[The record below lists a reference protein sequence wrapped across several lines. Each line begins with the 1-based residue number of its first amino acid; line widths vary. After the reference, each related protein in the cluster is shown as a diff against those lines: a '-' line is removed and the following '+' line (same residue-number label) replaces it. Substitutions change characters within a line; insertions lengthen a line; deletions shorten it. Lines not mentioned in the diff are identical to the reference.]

1 MAGVSW
7 PSPTHNSR
15 SVTDAE
21 YGHLAPWNSDG
32 IFPAATD
39 VVYADSS
46 GMQIHVRPN
55 RYGTI
60 QGHAWWSGSSEYSLT
75 VATNTSG
82 LNRVDTVVLRLDRST
97 WNADLAIR
105 QGTPGAGAPT
115 LVRNAGDTGMW
126 EFPVAD
132 VAVDNGVSSI
142 AGTKVK
148 PRTLYQSGAIRP
160 CNMISD
166 IQAVLN
172 VGDLVYETTTGRW
185 IAWTNAGAVV
195 VYQDTGWVTL
205 ALNGPTAGAWTA
217 NEVCRVRNRNGRVHL
232 RIAVKRWSSSSLQ
245 VSDSDGSVPIT
256 VPAGYR
262 PSVTEVGFG
271 YHATSPAVV
280 AAEPD
285 GSLRIKAL
293 TASIAAG
300 ATLTATMTYLPG

>member
-21 YGHLAPWNSDG
+21 YGHIAPWNSDG

-39 VVYADSS
+39 LVYADSS
-46 GMQIHVRPN
+46 GMQVHVRAN

-75 VATNTSG
+75 VAANSSG

-97 WNADLAIR
+97 WNADLAVR

-115 LVRNAGDTGMW
+115 LVRNVADTGVW

-132 VAVDNGVSSI
+132 VSVDNGVASI

-148 PRTLYQSGAIRP
+148 SRTLLQSGAIRP
-160 CNMISD
+160 CNSIAD

-172 VGDLVYETTTGRW
+172 VGDLVYETATGRW
-185 IAWTNAGAVV
+185 MAWTTAGAALL
-195 VYQDTGWVTL
+195 YQDTGYQNLTITGLWSNGGFAPQLRLVNGVVYLRGSITRTTGTLQSTDTNSPIATIPAAFRPAGSHNWAAVTSVMGHVRLQVDFASGLL
-205 ALNGPTAGAWTA
+205 AIVDLSADIT
-217 NEVCRVRNRNGRVHL
+217 VGRVVYL
-232 RIAVKRWSSSSLQ
+232 DTTWL
-245 VSDSDGSVPIT
+245 
-256 VPAGYR
+256 AG
-262 PSVTEVGFG
+262 
-271 YHATSPAVV
+271 
-280 AAEPD
+280 
-285 GSLRIKAL
+285 
-293 TASIAAG
+293 
-300 ATLTATMTYLPG
+300 